1 MQFLTIF
8 STRVLLTPRNI
19 FAFEGLSVCYGLLG
33 QENESRAAAAEI
45 MKLNPNFTIKFM
57 MKSSPHK
64 DRHLVER
71 WADVL
76 RKAGIPEG

>member
-1 MQFLTIF
+1 
-8 STRVLLTPRNI
+8 
-19 FAFEGLSVCYGLLG
+19 
-33 QENESRAAAAEI
+33 

-57 MKSSPHK
+57 MKRSPDK